1 MTDKNQTVN
10 IQPHNN
16 AGLEGGLELPQAPSF
31 LIILMGSL
39 GDVTRGLCLVS
50 QIKARFPEATI
61 TWLIEPKCRGIVT
74 VHPLIDEVLMFNR
87 TNWQQG
93 GLKSILFE
101 LRKRHFDCVL
111 DLQRHVKSGFFS
123 FATGAKYRIG
133 FHRSNAKEGN
143 WLFNNTFIPP
153 LAESYSKLF
162 HYLKFTEL
170 LGCHPE
176 YQPAQSR
183 ALFESG
189 ALDFGFSESAL
200 LSAADGSTAGLETPY
215 MAMVLGSSWVSKE
228 WHFEGYAA
236 LINTIIDTTDLNVVM
251 ADTMAK
257 YPMACELEREID
269 SPRLINLVGKTSLP
283 ELAAVLQRA
292 AVAAGPDCGSA
303 HIAAAVGTHYVTIFG
318 PTDPARTAPY
328 GSEHLVVSKN
338 PDCAACYKRQ
348 CPRKD
353 PICLSTITAE
363 DVMQKIRL
371 VLNS

>member
-1 MTDKNQTVN
+1 M
-10 IQPHNN
+10 P
-16 AGLEGGLELPQAPSF
+16 EAPSF

-50 QIKARFPEATI
+50 QIKARFPKAVI

-74 VHPLIDEVLMFNR
+74 VHPLIDEILVFNR

-93 GLKSILFE
+93 GLKDILFK
-101 LRKRHFDCVL
+101 LRRQHFDCVL

-176 YQPAQSR
+176 YEPTQSR
-183 ALFESG
+183 ALFESR

-200 LSAADGSTAGLETPY
+200 LSAADGFTAVTKAPCL
-215 MAMVLGSSWVSKE
+215 AVVLGSSWVSKE

-236 LINTIIDTTDLNVVM
+236 LINTVLDTTELNVVM
-251 ADTMAK
+251 IDTMAK
-257 YPMACELEREID
+257 YPMACELEREIN

-283 ELAAVLQRA
+283 ELAAILRQA
-292 AVAAGPDCGSA
+292 AVAVGPDCGSA

-318 PTDPARTAPY
+318 PTDPARTAPF

-338 PDCAACYKRQ
+338 PACAPCYKRK
-348 CPRKD
+348 CPGKGLA
-353 PICLSTITAE
+353 CLNAITAD
-363 DVMQKIRL
+363 DVLQKIL
-371 VLNS
+371 QGVTS